1 MKFNLIILSKI
12 NSDYYDM
19 QALDI
24 DGNIVY
30 KATLPIADACKV
42 IMKYKNVKI
51 I

>member
-30 KATLPIADACKV
+30 KATLPSVDACKV